1 MKIARFLS
9 VFVLMLFALTLM
21 TGCRCVPSG
30 EKWYF
35 YSYRAEMEFLNGVK
49 LTLGFSD
56 ASQAFPFAG
65 ASCDNIAISFTKDGK
80 VEFTDA
86 DGVTHLGTYTYEHV
100 KSNYTN
106 FTITLENG
114 EKIEGSSMK
123 SGKKAKLS
131 IEYKGV
137 FYNFRTENSRSGIKI
152 EDVIK
157 QILDGDIGD
166 LHEAKALKT
175 ENGFSVQFNE
185 FVSYPIKEGT
195 AAYAIKI
202 KADGTYEILDEIV
215 EGDVLSTYNNEAD
228 YIVLYYIEK

>member
-1 MKIARFLS
+1 MKFARIISIL
-9 VFVLMLFALTLM
+9 LLTILILGVM
-21 TGCRCVPSG
+21 TSCRCVPSN
-30 EKWYF
+30 EEWYF

-56 ASQAFPFAG
+56 ASQAFPFSG
-65 ASCDNIAISFTKDGK
+65 AACDSIAISFSEDGK
-80 VEFTDA
+80 VKFTDV
-86 DGVTHLGTYTYEHV
+86 DGVTHVGTYTYEHV
-100 KSNYTN
+100 KQNYTN

-157 QILDGDIGD
+157 QILDGDLGD
-166 LHEAKALKT
+166 LHEAKAVKT
-175 ENGFSVQFNE
+175 EKGFSVQFNE

-202 KADGTYEILDEIV
+202 KSDGTYEILNEIV

>member
-1 MKIARFLS
+1 MKIARILS
-9 VFVLMLFALTLM
+9 VFILMLFALALM
-21 TGCRCVPSG
+21 TGCRCVPSN

-86 DGVTHLGTYTYEHV
+86 DGVTHVGTYTYEHV
-100 KSNYTN
+100 KQNYTN

-166 LHEAKALKT
+166 LHEAKAVKT
-175 ENGFSVQFNE
+175 DKGFSVQFNE

-202 KADGTYEILDEIV
+202 KADGTYEILNEIV

>member
-1 MKIARFLS
+1 MKIAKITLLLILS
-9 VFVLMLFALTLM
+9 IFILTIM
-21 TGCRCVPSG
+21 TSCRCVPSS

-114 EKIEGSSMK
+114 EKIDGSSIK

-131 IEYKGV
+131 LTYKDV
-137 FYNFRTENSRSGIKI
+137 IYNFRTENSRSGIKI

-157 QILDGDIGD
+157 QILDGDLGD
-166 LHEAKALKT
+166 LHEAKAVKT

-185 FVSYPIKEGT
+185 FVFYPIKEGT
-195 AAYAIKI
+195 AAYVIKI
-202 KADGTYEILDEIV
+202 KEDGTYEILDEIV

-228 YIVLYYIEK
+228 YIILYYIEK

>member
-1 MKIARFLS
+1 MKIARILS
-9 VFVLMLFALTLM
+9 VFILMLFALALM
-21 TGCRCVPSG
+21 TGCRCVPSA

-157 QILDGDIGD
+157 QICDGDTGD
-166 LHEAKALKT
+166 LHEAKAIKT

-185 FVSYPIKEGT
+185 FISYPIKEGT
-195 AAYAIKI
+195 AAYVIKI
-202 KADGTYEILDEIV
+202 KADGTYEILNEIV

>member
-1 MKIARFLS
+1 MKIARSLS
-9 VFVLMLFALTLM
+9 VFILMLFALALM
-21 TGCRCVPSG
+21 TGCRCVPSA

-86 DGVTHLGTYTYEHV
+86 DGVTHLGTYNYEHV

-106 FTITLENG
+106 FTITLDNG

-157 QILDGDIGD
+157 QILDGDFGD
-166 LHEAKALKT
+166 LHEAKAVKT

-195 AAYAIKI
+195 AAYVIKI